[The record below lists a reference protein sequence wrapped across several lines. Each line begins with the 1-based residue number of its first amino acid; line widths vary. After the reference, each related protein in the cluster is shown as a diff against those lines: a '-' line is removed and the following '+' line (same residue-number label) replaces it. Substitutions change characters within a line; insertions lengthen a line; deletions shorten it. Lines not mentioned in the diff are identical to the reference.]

1 MTKSKVLGR
10 GKAWKWKKEP
20 KLEKRGSIGE
30 TLERNLQDKHLG
42 RNAEHLRRVSVYVQ
56 ADFFRIGS
64 TRHAPRACRDRK
76 KMKHP
81 YLPFIGPAKHLPEFG
96 QFQRQWFQS
105 GNSSILRLLLCL
117 AQATVR
123 LPFV

>member
-1 MTKSKVLGR
+1 MLGR